1 MNAHSG
7 AKEVVERWYTALA
20 AGDMDSVVAAFHPDV
35 DASVVGTT
43 PLSGRFSGRDDFI
56 AGAVGVLFD
65 ALDPEQARFAQTWSI
80 FSVDGPRVV
89 GLMTGD
95 AVAKNGQPYNS
106 IYCQLFTIGGG
117 QIVEYLEFV
126 DTVRVE
132 AAICD
137 NLLSRPAEL
146 RRNPM
151 TIADISSR

>member
-1 MNAHSG
+1 MNGDSG
-7 AKEVVERWYTALA
+7 AKEVVERWYIALA
-20 AGDMDSVVAAFHPDV
+20 AGDMDSVIAAFHPEV
-35 DASVVGTT
+35 TASVVGTT
-43 PLSGRFSGRDDFI
+43 PLSGRFSGRDDFVAATI
-56 AGAVGVLFD
+56 GVLFD
-65 ALDPEQARFAQTWSI
+65 ALDPEHVRFAQNWSI

-89 GLMTGD
+89 GLMSGD
-95 AVAKNGQPYNS
+95 AVAKNGEPYNS
-106 IYCQLFTIGGG
+106 VYCQLFTIGGG

-151 TIADISSR
+151 TIADIASR